1 MKHLLFA
8 MLVFSTAVFAQED
21 LDKKLASLVEARE
34 TAIIHWRA
42 EHRKTGKL
50 PDDEYTKEMNRLWE
64 AYALDEID
72 ARKAACGKRNPNCFT
87 EAQAEEVK
95 ARVRVVTG
103 LNTAK
108 NNWAKEGK
116 TEAEIKARETA
127 YNNCASSNKDCDK
140 IPEADSKT
148 ARDGKGGTAGG
159 EGSTTTVVPDEKKD
173 GQEDVVV
180 VKPEDEAK
188 KKLEEASKTAEEA
201 MNKELAD
208 LEKAFS
214 DKNPG
219 WKDKE
224 MTAEVK
230 DFLISKEKARLE
242 KTIEMMK
249 KLCEAHP
256 GTEVCLTEDQ
266 LNKLRDE
273 AAGTSCFIER
283 KFATKTVAPENHKT
297 DWDGLPAPKSCK
309 TLLDK
314 DKAGPTV
321 VTPKKDEPVVVEE
334 NDDEKTPRNYKA
346 ETCKWVSDLPRKVV
360 NGPGCGG
367 KSRSKICTGYVVCEQ
382 KTGGAK
388 FIRMSTCGPDKCGS
402 SDEDAVRC
410 TKDMSYFSQKPAGES
425 KLFMSPRL
433 KSILSGSSEQ

>member
-1 MKHLLFA
+1 MKPFILA

-21 LDKKLASLVEARE
+21 LDKKLASLAEARE
-34 TAIIHWRA
+34 NALFQWRTQN
-42 EHRKTGKL
+42 RKTGKL
-50 PDDEYTKEMNRLWE
+50 PDDDYTKEMNRLWE

-72 ARKAACGKRNPNCFT
+72 ARKAACGKTNPNCFS

-95 ARVRVVTG
+95 ARVRIVTG

-108 NNWAKEGK
+108 NNWAKDGK
-116 TEAEIKARETA
+116 SEAEIKTREEA
-127 YNNCASSNKDCDK
+127 YKKCASENKDCDK

-148 ARDGKGGTAGG
+148 AREGRGT
-159 EGSTTTVVPDEKKD
+159 TPVVVPD
-173 GQEDVVV
+173 GQKQDDKPVDVVV
-180 VKPEDEAK
+180 GPQDEAK

-230 DFLISKEKARLE
+230 DFLISQEKARLE

-256 GTEVCLTEDQ
+256 GTEVCLSEDQ
-266 LNKLRDE
+266 VNKLRDE

-283 KFATKTVAPENHKT
+283 KFAVKTVAPESHKT
-297 DWDGLPAPKSCK
+297 DWEGLPAPKSCK

-334 NDDEKTPRNYKA
+334 NDDEKSPRNYKA

>member
-1 MKHLLFA
+1 MKPLILA
-8 MLVFSTAVFAQED
+8 MLVFSTALFAQED
-21 LDKKLASLVEARE
+21 VDKKIKALEEARE
-34 TAIIHWRA
+34 NALFQWRTQ
-42 EHRKTGKL
+42 HRKTGKL
-50 PDDEYTKEMNRLWE
+50 PDDDYVKEYNRVWE
-64 AYALDEID
+64 AFALDEID
-72 ARKAACGKRNPNCFT
+72 ARKAACGKRTPDCFT
-87 EAQAEEVK
+87 AAQQEEVK
-95 ARVRVVTG
+95 ARVRIVTG
-103 LNTAK
+103 LQTAK
-108 NNWAKEGK
+108 NSWAKEGK
-116 TEAEIKARETA
+116 SEAEIKTREEA
-127 YNNCASSNKDCDK
+127 YNNCAKENKDCDK

-148 ARDGKGGTAGG
+148 AREGRGGT
-159 EGSTTTVVPDEKKD
+159 TPVVKPDEQKPVVKPD
-173 GQEDVVV
+173 DVVV
-180 VKPEDEAK
+180 VKPEDETK
-188 KKLEEASKTAEEA
+188 KKLEDASKTAEQE

-230 DFLISKEKARLE
+230 DFLISQESKRLE
-242 KTIEMMK
+242 KTLEMMK
-249 KLCEAHP
+249 KLCEQFP

-266 LNKLRDE
+266 ITKLRE
-273 AAGTSCFIER
+273 ETAGTSCFIER
-283 KFATKTVAPENHKT
+283 KFALKTVAPESHKT
-297 DWDGLPAPKSCK
+297 EWEALPTPKSCK

-314 DKAGPTV
+314 DKSGPT

-334 NDDEKTPRNYKA
+334 NDDEKSPRNYKA
-346 ETCKWVSDLPRKVV
+346 ETCKWVSDLPRKIV

-388 FIRMSTCGPDKCGS
+388 FIRMSSCGPDKCGS